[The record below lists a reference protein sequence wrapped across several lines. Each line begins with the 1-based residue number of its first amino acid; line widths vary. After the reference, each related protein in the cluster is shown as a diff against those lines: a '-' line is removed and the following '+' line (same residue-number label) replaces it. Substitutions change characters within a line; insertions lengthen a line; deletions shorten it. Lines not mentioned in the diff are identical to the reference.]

1 MKTAIEQLISE
12 FEELKKTKLY
22 STSFKGLD
30 DCINLA
36 YAKLELEKQQ
46 IIDARE
52 DGYNST
58 YNSCESGCG
67 GNLILESTN
76 EKYYE
81 QTFKK

>member
-22 STSFKGLD
+22 YINFKAFD

-46 IIDARE
+46 ITKAFD
-52 DGYNST
+52 DGFKDNSRFENPN
-58 YNSCESGCG
+58 YRDSEQ
-67 GNLILESTN
+67 
-76 EKYYE
+76 YYE

>member
-1 MKTAIEQLISE
+1 MKQQTAVEWLVETLEDNS
-12 FEELKKTKLY
+12 
-22 STSFKGLD
+22 
-30 DCINLA
+30 INLDLA
-36 YAKLELEKQQ
+36 FEIIEEAKELEKQQ

>member
-22 STSFKGLD
+22 GTSFKALE
-30 DCINLA
+30 DCINLS

-46 IIDARE
+46 ITKGFD
-52 DGYNST
+52 DGFKDNSR
-58 YNSCESGCG
+58 YQNPNYRDS
-67 GNLILESTN
+67 
-76 EKYYE
+76 KQYYE

>member
-22 STSFKGLD
+22 GTSFKGLD

-46 IIDARE
+46 IIDAV
-52 DGYNST
+52 NSQKQL
-58 YNSCESGCG
+58 GWD
-67 GNLILESTN
+67 
-76 EKYYE
+76 EKGQEYYE